1 MSANNR
7 FGMVL
12 KELRRLRGL
21 TQDDLALITGRS
33 VDAISQW
40 ERGIN
45 SPSFDAVVR
54 LCDALNVSVTTFLDG
69 SEREVSDD
77 RSRSETEA
85 RLLLEGLSDTD
96 LEIAIEQIRALSR
109 RQ

>member
-21 TQDDLALITGRS
+21 TQDDLASITGRS

-40 ERGIN
+40 ERGVN
-45 SPSFDAVVR
+45 SPNFDAVVR
-54 LCDALNVSVTTFLDG
+54 LCEALKVPVTTFIDQ
-69 SEREVSDD
+69 SERQVSDN
-77 RSRSETEA
+77 RLKHEVEA
-85 RLLLEGLSDTD
+85 SP
-96 LEIAIEQIRALSR
+96 SYS
-109 RQ
+109 